1 MLRAVIDPALDA
13 VIGVLSE
20 CEHLIL
26 HFRGPVC
33 DMHAG
38 SGIDVT
44 SRLHGLLASHG
55 VHLPHPAS
63 AATSP
68 YDILR
73 FILTACPQ
81 LAGRAEAEVAAH
93 EVRAAAVARPAVGIR
108 NLLQGPAQVSIIGNA
123 CPGAIGTYL
132 ARLYPRERDRVR
144 LVIARHGA
152 DPAILE
158 PTPIPVLQAAQLLR
172 VPPSAC
178 AVVAST
184 PADIRSAR
192 LAGARAI
199 GYARDPATRQR
210 LTDAGAEAATDSIV
224 ALAGSAYLA
233 AAVTAARRR
242 AGGWQAA
249 ARR

>member
-1 MLRAVIDPALDA
+1 MPHAVIDPALDELMK
-13 VIGVLSE
+13 VIGE
-20 CEHLIL
+20 CEHLVL
-26 HFRGPVC
+26 HFHGPVC
-33 DMHAG
+33 GMPAWSD
-38 SGIDVT
+38 SNVT
-44 SRLHGLLASHG
+44 SQLRGLLAGHG
-55 VHLPHPAS
+55 IQLPYPAG
-63 AATSP
+63 ATISP

-108 NLLQGPAQVSIIGNA
+108 SLLQGPAQVTIIGNV
-123 CPGAIGTYL
+123 CPAAISTYL

-158 PTPIPVLQAAQLLR
+158 PSPIPVLQAAQLLG

-184 PADIRSAR
+184 PADIHSAR
-192 LAGARAI
+192 LAGARAV
-199 GYARDPATRQR
+199 GYACDPAIRQR
-210 LTDAGAEAATDSIV
+210 LTDAGAEAATDYIV
-224 ALAGSAYLA
+224 AIAGSAYLS
-233 AAVTAARRR
+233 AARRR
-242 AGGWQAA
+242 A
-249 ARR
+249 AR